1 MGLLSVVKA
10 VPNGVVKAGGR
21 LLTKLAKDKPQI
33 MLGGGLVIAAG
44 GFVLAIINARK
55 LDGAME
61 ASNAK
66 VDELEQKQ
74 KDIQASANLSEAEQK
89 EKLKEVAKELNKAR
103 AEAAWK
109 IFTLIGVPSL
119 MFAGG
124 AAIAVGGHVILVRRF
139 GQLSAGFAA
148 LKESFDRYRA
158 MNIAEHGSECD
169 RRYIYGITGSV
180 DGKETITGPDGKE
193 KTVKT
198 KLPAV
203 DMENGGAGLYS
214 FVFSEDF
221 SRKCPKDPV
230 NSIAFLQAQQKYWN
244 IWMQAKNKPVTLSMV
259 LDDLGI
265 ELDPDDPMND
275 YIYIAGWRPNGD
287 GDNYI
292 DFGIMR
298 ACNKRTLN
306 MEENIVMLNFNCDGN
321 IFHSA
326 RYDKNGKK
334 VCG

>member
-1 MGLLSVVKA
+1 MGLLSVVKGI
-10 VPNGVVKAGGR
+10 PSGIVKQSGK
-21 LLTKLAKDKPQI
+21 LLTKLGKGKPQI
-33 MLGGGLVIAAG
+33 MLAGGLVIAAG
-44 GFVLAIINARK
+44 GFVLAIVNARK
-55 LDGAME
+55 LDAEIE

-66 VDELEQKQ
+66 VDELTQKQ
-74 KDIQASANLSEAEQK
+74 NDIQQNANLSEEEQK
-89 EKLKEVAKELNKAR
+89 QMLKEVGKELNKAR

-109 IFTLIGVPSL
+109 MFTLIGVPSL
-119 MFAGG
+119 MFLGG
-124 AAIAVGGHVILVRRF
+124 SAIAVGGHVILVRRF

-180 DGKETITGPDGKE
+180 DGKETVVGPDGKE

-198 KLPAV
+198 KIPAV
-203 DMENGGAGLYS
+203 DTEGDWGSLYT

-221 SRKCPKDPV
+221 SRKCPKDPI

-275 YIYIAGWRPNGD
+275 YVYIAGWRPNGD

-298 ACNKRTLN
+298 ACNKKTLN
-306 MEENIVMLNFNCDGN
+306 QEENIVMLNFNCDGN
-321 IFHSA
+321 IFHST

-334 VCG
+334 VC